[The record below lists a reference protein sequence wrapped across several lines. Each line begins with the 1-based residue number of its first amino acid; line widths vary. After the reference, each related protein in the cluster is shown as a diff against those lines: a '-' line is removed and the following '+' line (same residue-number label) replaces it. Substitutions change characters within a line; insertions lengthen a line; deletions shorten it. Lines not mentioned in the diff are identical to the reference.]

1 MTNKEAIEMFKA
13 IMKAEI
19 DRLPHHYDAEIDED
33 VYDNTDR
40 IDEILKL
47 NKIVIKALEKADKYR
62 WHDLR
67 KNPDDLP
74 EAIGGSYVSEYVLVM
89 IGTPEW
95 NSWEQA
101 YYHHDKQMWSTYE
114 QNVFAWRYIEPF
126 EEEEDA

>member
-13 IMKAEI
+13 IMMAEI
-19 DRLPHHYDAEIDED
+19 ERIPSHYDAEVDDD
-33 VYDNTDR
+33 VYDNTSKVN
-40 IDEILKL
+40 EILKL
-47 NKIVIKALEKADKYR
+47 NKIVSKALEKADKYR

-74 EAIGGSYVSEYVLVM
+74 EADGNSESDYVLVM

-95 NSWEQA
+95 NHCEFV
-101 YYHHDKQMWSTYE
+101 YYNHNSRVWSTYE

-126 EEEEDA
+126 KEREEE

>member
-13 IMKAEI
+13 IMMAEI
-19 DRLPHHYDAEIDED
+19 ERIPSHYDAEVDDD

-74 EAIGGSYVSEYVLVM
+74 EADGNDESDYVLVM

-101 YYHHDKQMWSTYE
+101 YYHHGKRVWSTYD

-126 EEEEDA
+126 EEEEE